1 MHFKCKVSFSW
12 CQKTTNKGELS
23 NFPAI
28 FSHSPSLEHCHL
40 HGIISCKL
48 QTLSIACCRGKSAS
62 FLLYWLLFK
71 WLTAALKGRGGN
83 VFCVCLLVIL
93 YTASKNLL
101 HHYLWRTCEELQPR
115 RRRCEHCRTRLSLDS
130 SESCRYTSSTQ
141 CLEMVPP
148 MNVSG
153 ITKCVVMTIEEI
165 MLNDRH
171 SDVQLLKWPI
181 RIQRLFGQKSSW
193 GENWFLQ

>member
-48 QTLSIACCRGKSAS
+48 QTLSRACCRGKPAS

-83 VFCVCLLVIL
+83 LFCVSVCWLSYIQPLKTYCI
-93 YTASKNLL
+93 T
-101 HHYLWRTCEELQPR
+101 TCEER
-115 RRRCEHCRTRLSLDS
+115 VRNWSLAGDAV
-130 SESCRYTSSTQ
+130 STAGHDYPWTAAN
-141 CLEMVPP
+141 LAGTHHPH
-148 MNVSG
+148 NA
-153 ITKCVVMTIEEI
+153 
-165 MLNDRH
+165 
-171 SDVQLLKWPI
+171 LKWC
-181 RIQRLFGQKSSW
+181 RQW
-193 GENWFLQ
+193 MWVE